1 MDGIFKFIMKI
12 ISITLII
19 IAFLILLSSLYKIG
33 TFEDIKNLFS
43 RDKETEQVEE
53 IEEVTEKA
61 EEIEIIE
68 EIPNDGTHLIFNNVP
83 INGTLKSYIAQME
96 KKGFKINGWENLTK
110 EEEQEIKSEA
120 YKNGK
125 AMMKGDFADFK
136 RCNLYVETLTNK
148 DLVYK
153 IRVEFEYTSEWKEL
167 KENYTHLK
175 QLLTK
180 KYGTPAS
187 CTEKIK
193 VDSWNKEDNYW
204 IMSSFN
210 KGSKYETLFKTDKG
224 DIKLYIDSDHRLTL
238 EYLDKKN
245 SKLITDHALDEL

>member
-12 ISITLII
+12 ISIILII

-53 IEEVTEKA
+53 IEEDTEEA

-68 EIPNDGTHLIFNNVP
+68 EIPDDGTHLIFNNVP

-96 KKGFKINGWENLTK
+96 KKGFKINGWANLTK
-110 EEEQEIKSEA
+110 EEIKTEA

-125 AMMKGDFADFK
+125 AVMIGDFADFK
-136 RCNLYVETLTNK
+136 QCTLYVETLTNK

-193 VDSWNKEDNYW
+193 VESWRIGDNSD
-204 IMSSFN
+204 IMGSFN
-210 KGSKYETLFKTDKG
+210 EGSKYETIFKTDKG
-224 DIKLYIDSDHRLTL
+224 DITLFIDTNHRLTL

>member
-1 MDGIFKFIMKI
+1 MKI
-12 ISITLII
+12 ISIILII

-43 RDKETEQVEE
+43 RDKETE
-53 IEEVTEKA
+53 EVTEIA

-68 EIPNDGTHLIFNNVP
+68 EIPDDDTHLIFNNVP

-96 KKGFKINGWENLTK
+96 KKGFKINGWANLTK
-110 EEEQEIKSEA
+110 EEEQEIKSKA
-120 YKNGK
+120 YKDGK
-125 AMMKGDFADFK
+125 AEMIGDFADFK
-136 RCNLYVETLTNK
+136 RCRLYVETLTNK

-167 KENYTHLK
+167 KENYSHLK

-187 CTEKIK
+187 CTERI
-193 VDSWNKEDNYW
+193 
-204 IMSSFN
+204 
-210 KGSKYETLFKTDKG
+210 KYEYSFDTRPSFDPGYSTFNTLFKTDKG
-224 DIKLYIDSDHRLTL
+224 DITLFINSNYKLTL

>member
-12 ISITLII
+12 ISIILII

-43 RDKETEQVEE
+43 RDKETE
-53 IEEVTEKA
+53 EVTEIA

-68 EIPNDGTHLIFNNVP
+68 EIPDDDTHLIFNNVP

-96 KKGFKINGWENLTK
+96 KKGFKINGWANLTK
-110 EEEQEIKSEA
+110 EEEQEIKSKA
-120 YKNGK
+120 YKDGK
-125 AMMKGDFADFK
+125 AEMIGDFADFK
-136 RCNLYVETLTNK
+136 RCRLYVETLTNK

-167 KENYTHLK
+167 KENYSHLK

-187 CTEKIK
+187 CTERI
-193 VDSWNKEDNYW
+193 
-204 IMSSFN
+204 
-210 KGSKYETLFKTDKG
+210 KYE
-224 DIKLYIDSDHRLTL
+224 Y
-238 EYLDKKN
+238 N
-245 SKLITDHALDEL
+245 

>member
-12 ISITLII
+12 ISIILII

-43 RDKETEQVEE
+43 RDKETE
-53 IEEVTEKA
+53 EVTEIA

-68 EIPNDGTHLIFNNVP
+68 EIPDDDTHLIFNNVP

-96 KKGFKINGWENLTK
+96 KKGFKINGWANLTK
-110 EEEQEIKSEA
+110 EEEQEIKSKA
-120 YKNGK
+120 YKDGK
-125 AMMKGDFADFK
+125 AEMIGDFADFK
-136 RCNLYVETLTNK
+136 RCRLYVETLTNK

-167 KENYTHLK
+167 KENYSHLK

-187 CTEKIK
+187 CTERI
-193 VDSWNKEDNYW
+193 
-204 IMSSFN
+204 
-210 KGSKYETLFKTDKG
+210 KYEYSFDTRPSFDPGYSTFNTLFKTDKG
-224 DIKLYIDSDHRLTL
+224 DITLFIDTNHRLTL

>member
-1 MDGIFKFIMKI
+1 MYDVGV
-12 ISITLII
+12 
-19 IAFLILLSSLYKIG
+19 
-33 TFEDIKNLFS
+33 FEDLKILFS
-43 RDKETEQVEE
+43 KDNVTEQVEE
-53 IEEVTEKA
+53 IEEDTEEA

-68 EIPNDGTHLIFNNVP
+68 EIPGDGTHLIFNNVP

-96 KKGFKINGWENLTK
+96 KKGFKINGWANLTK
-110 EEEQEIKSEA
+110 EKEQEIKSEA
-120 YKNGK
+120 YKKGK
-125 AMMKGDFADFK
+125 AEMEGDFADFK

-180 KYGTPAS
+180 KYGTPTS
-187 CTEKIK
+187 CMERIK
-193 VDSWNKEDNYW
+193 YKY
-204 IMSSFN
+204 SFDTSPSFDTGYSTFN
-210 KGSKYETLFKTDKG
+210 TLFKTDKG
-224 DIKLYIDSDHRLTL
+224 DIKLFIDSHHRLTL

>member
-1 MDGIFKFIMKI
+1 MDGILKLIKQI
-12 ISITLII
+12 ILTITLII
-19 IAFLILLSSLYKIG
+19 AFLMLVSSLYKSG

-43 RDKETEQVEE
+43 RDNDTEQVEE
-53 IEEVTEKA
+53 IEEDTEEA

-68 EIPNDGTHLIFNNVP
+68 EIPNDDTHLIFNNVP

-96 KKGFKINGWENLTK
+96 KKGFKINGWANLTK

-125 AMMKGDFADFK
+125 AVMVGDFADFK

-180 KYGTPAS
+180 KYGTPTS

-193 VDSWNKEDNYW
+193 VDSWNKEDNYS
-204 IMSSFN
+204 ILHSFDE
-210 KGSKYETLFKTDKG
+210 GSKYETLFKTDKG
-224 DIKLYIDSDHRLTL
+224 DITLFINIHSKLSL

>member
-43 RDKETEQVEE
+43 RDKETE
-53 IEEVTEKA
+53 EVTEIA

-68 EIPNDGTHLIFNNVP
+68 EIPDDDTHLIFNNVP

-110 EEEQEIKSEA
+110 EEEQEIKSKA
-120 YKNGK
+120 YKDGK
-125 AMMKGDFADFK
+125 AEMIGDFADFK
-136 RCNLYVETLTNK
+136 RCRLYVETLTNK

-167 KENYTHLK
+167 KENYSHLK

-187 CTEKIK
+187 CTERI
-193 VDSWNKEDNYW
+193 
-204 IMSSFN
+204 
-210 KGSKYETLFKTDKG
+210 KYEYSFDTRPSFDPGYSTFNTLFKTDKG
-224 DIKLYIDSDHRLTL
+224 DITLFINSNYKLTL

>member
-12 ISITLII
+12 ISIILII

-68 EIPNDGTHLIFNNVP
+68 EIPDNGTHLIFNNVP
-83 INGTLKSYIAQME
+83 INGTLKSYVAQME
-96 KKGFKINGWENLTK
+96 KKGFKINGWANLTK
-110 EEEQEIKSEA
+110 EEIKTEA

-125 AMMKGDFADFK
+125 AVMIGDFADFK
-136 RCNLYVETLTNK
+136 QCTLYVETLTNK

-193 VDSWNKEDNYW
+193 VESWRIGDNSD
-204 IMSSFN
+204 IMGSFN
-210 KGSKYETLFKTDKG
+210 EGSKYETIFKTDKG
-224 DIKLYIDSDHRLTL
+224 DITLFIDTNHRLTL

>member
-1 MDGIFKFIMKI
+1 MDDIFKLIKQI
-12 ISITLII
+12 ILIITLII
-19 IAFLILLSSLYKIG
+19 AFLMLLSSLYKIG

-43 RDKETEQVEE
+43 KDKETEQVEE

-68 EIPNDGTHLIFNNVP
+68 EIPDNGTHLIFNNVP
-83 INGTLKSYIAQME
+83 INGTLKSYIVQME

-125 AMMKGDFADFK
+125 AVMVGDFADFK
-136 RCNLYVETLTNK
+136 RCRLYVETLTNK

-180 KYGTPAS
+180 KYGTPTS
-187 CTEKIK
+187 CEERI
-193 VDSWNKEDNYW
+193 
-204 IMSSFN
+204 
-210 KGSKYETLFKTDKG
+210 KYEYSFDTSPSFHTGYSTFNTLFKTDKG
-224 DIKLYIDSDHRLTL
+224 DITLFIDTHHRLTL

>member
-12 ISITLII
+12 ISIILII

-68 EIPNDGTHLIFNNVP
+68 EIPNDDTHLIFNNVP

-96 KKGFKINGWENLTK
+96 KKGFKINGWANLTK
-110 EEEQEIKSEA
+110 EEIKTEA

-125 AMMKGDFADFK
+125 AVMIGDFADFK
-136 RCNLYVETLTNK
+136 QCTLYVETLTNK

-193 VDSWNKEDNYW
+193 VESWRIGDNSD
-204 IMSSFN
+204 IMGSFN
-210 KGSKYETLFKTDKG
+210 EGSKYETIFKTDKG
-224 DIKLYIDSDHRLTL
+224 DITLFIDTNHRLTL

>member
-19 IAFLILLSSLYKIG
+19 IAFLILLSGLYKIG

-68 EIPNDGTHLIFNNVP
+68 EIPNDDTHLIFNNVP

-96 KKGFKINGWENLTK
+96 KKGFKINGWANLTK
-110 EEEQEIKSEA
+110 EEEQEIKSKA

-125 AMMKGDFADFK
+125 AEMIGDFADFK
-136 RCNLYVETLTNK
+136 RCRLYVETLTNK

-180 KYGTPAS
+180 KYGTPTS
-187 CTEKIK
+187 CEERIK
-193 VDSWNKEDNYW
+193 YKYSDTSP
-204 IMSSFN
+204 SFDTGYSTFN
-210 KGSKYETLFKTDKG
+210 TLFKTDKG
-224 DIKLYIDSDHRLTL
+224 DITLFIDTNHRLTL

>member
-43 RDKETEQVEE
+43 RDKETE
-53 IEEVTEKA
+53 EVTEIA

-68 EIPNDGTHLIFNNVP
+68 EIPDDDTHLIFNNVP

-96 KKGFKINGWENLTK
+96 KKGFKINGWANLTK
-110 EEEQEIKSEA
+110 EEEQEIKSKA
-120 YKNGK
+120 YKDGK
-125 AMMKGDFADFK
+125 AEMIGDFADFK
-136 RCNLYVETLTNK
+136 RCRLYVETLTNK

-167 KENYTHLK
+167 KENYSHLK

-187 CTEKIK
+187 CTERI
-193 VDSWNKEDNYW
+193 
-204 IMSSFN
+204 
-210 KGSKYETLFKTDKG
+210 KYEYSFDTRPSFDPGYSTFNTLFKTDKG
-224 DIKLYIDSDHRLTL
+224 DITLFINSNYKLTL

>member
-12 ISITLII
+12 ISIILII

-68 EIPNDGTHLIFNNVP
+68 EIPDNGTHLIFNNVP
-83 INGTLKSYIAQME
+83 INGTLKSYVAQME
-96 KKGFKINGWENLTK
+96 KKGFKINGWANLTK
-110 EEEQEIKSEA
+110 EEIKTEA

-125 AMMKGDFADFK
+125 AVMIGDFADFK
-136 RCNLYVETLTNK
+136 RCRLYVETLTNK

-193 VDSWNKEDNYW
+193 VESWRIGDNSD
-204 IMSSFN
+204 IMGSFN
-210 KGSKYETLFKTDKG
+210 EGSKYETIFKTDKG
-224 DIKLYIDSDHRLTL
+224 DITLFIDTNHRLTL